1 MTLIRRARLQTMA
14 ACARCTIKR
23 FPAGS
28 YAIKIAG
35 INHFFNQHAG
45 IGKGC
50 CTKSFHEARVQVIS
64 AELNTFLKTS
74 FDWGKR
80 KESDCAIV
88 RPLGRFYC
96 SSLNAWSYTSRRC
109 ESLELVKKS
118 CSISDKGVNHQGDAD
133 NTKDS
138 TKYTQRHM
146 DMK

>member
-1 MTLIRRARLQTMA
+1 MTLTRRARLQSMA
-14 ACARCTIKR
+14 ACAPCTIKR

-35 INHFFNQHAG
+35 INHFFNQYAG
-45 IGKGC
+45 TGKGC
-50 CTKSFHEARVQVIS
+50 CTKSLHGYQCRIEHFSKDILRVRQ
-64 AELNTFLKTS
+64 
-74 FDWGKR
+74 R

-96 SSLNAWSYTSRRC
+96 SSLNAWSC

-133 NTKDS
+133 NTKYS
-138 TKYTQRHM
+138 TKYTQ
-146 DMK
+146 